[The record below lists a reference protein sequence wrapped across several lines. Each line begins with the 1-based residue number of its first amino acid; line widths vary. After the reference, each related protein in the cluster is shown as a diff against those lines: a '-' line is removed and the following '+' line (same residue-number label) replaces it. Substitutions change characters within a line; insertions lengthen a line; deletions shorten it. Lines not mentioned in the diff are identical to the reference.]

1 MRSLRFRHPK
11 IVGLAKKYSK
21 DPAHI
26 LLRYSLQKVSPVYPC
41 LADLINPAMVQGF
54 IPLPKSSSKARIE
67 SNLQVFDFELGDQ
80 DVAELDAL
88 DECKPSRAYRGGS
101 KVLTAPQIW

>member
-26 LLRYSLQKVSPVYPC
+26 LLRYSLQKVSLTYPY
-41 LADLINPAMVQGF
+41 LADSLNPAMVQGF

-67 SNLQVFDFELGDQ
+67 SNLQVFDFELTDQ
-80 DVAELDAL
+80 EIAELDAL
-88 DECKPSRAYRGGS
+88 DECKPFLVYI
-101 KVLTAPQIW
+101 KVVQAC